1 MWYLDIFG
9 RAWKLWGI
17 QPPQLWP
24 SPGVSSSSLGRL
36 VMAAAKFGPK
46 GTDGSAK
53 KNLKKMIVW
62 GLLRFLLFRA
72 ISEGSNPTNLSM
84 FTMFIR
90 IARRNNLY
98 CSFDSFQSV
107 GERWRFQLST
117 VWNLTPAIA
126 RSHHGWRIACRKQN
140 AAEGADNN

>member
-17 QPPQLWP
+17 QPLNYGLRQVFPPHRWVAWSWLRRN
-24 SPGVSSSSLGRL
+24 LGQRVL
-36 VMAAAKFGPK
+36 MEVQ
-46 GTDGSAK
+46 

-107 GERWRFQLST
+107 DERWRFQLST